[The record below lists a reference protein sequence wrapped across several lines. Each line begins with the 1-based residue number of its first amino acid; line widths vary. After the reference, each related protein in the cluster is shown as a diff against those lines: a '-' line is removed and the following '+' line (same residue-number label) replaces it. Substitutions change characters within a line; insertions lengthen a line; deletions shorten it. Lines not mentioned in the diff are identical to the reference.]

1 MTPEEY
7 EARRLYEE
15 LRPGDRVEV
24 IHGVTIGSSDAWTAT
39 TAGKVLRTE
48 RRRHGL
54 HFRRNPDDK
63 VYSDV
68 IILARDDG
76 ELTTVTI
83 DEYTRLRKL

>member
-1 MTPEEY
+1 MTPEEFLS
-7 EARRLYEE
+7 RVLYEKLE
-15 LRPGDRVEV
+15 PGDRIEV
-24 IHGVTIGSSDAWTAT
+24 IHGVTVGSSAT
-39 TAGKVLRTE
+39 WSTTTVGKVMGRE

-68 IILARDDG
+68 LILARDDG
-76 ELTTVTI
+76 ELTTVTM